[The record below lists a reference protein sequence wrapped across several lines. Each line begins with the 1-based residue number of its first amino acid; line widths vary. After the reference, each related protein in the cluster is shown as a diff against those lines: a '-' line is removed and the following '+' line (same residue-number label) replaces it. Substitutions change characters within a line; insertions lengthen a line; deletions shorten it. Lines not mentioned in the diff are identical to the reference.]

1 MARIVVG
8 VDDSPGGR
16 AALKWALDEAA
27 LRHAT
32 LEVVHAWSLPLSE
45 GWNSEWPADED
56 WFRDDARTL
65 VDRLIE
71 ECGDAASAVEIVRVP
86 LRCEGPAFGLLER
99 SRSADLLVVGS
110 RGRGGFKGLLL
121 GSVSTQCVHHAT
133 CPVVVIPSRS
143 D

>member
-1 MARIVVG
+1 MIR
-8 VDDSPGGR
+8 P
-16 AALKWALDEAA
+16 AAAPPLEWALDEAA

-32 LEVVHAWSLPLSE
+32 LEVVHAWTLPLSE

-110 RGRGGFKGLLL
+110 RGRED
-121 GSVSTQCVHHAT
+121 
-133 CPVVVIPSRS
+133 SRGCS
-143 D
+143 WAR